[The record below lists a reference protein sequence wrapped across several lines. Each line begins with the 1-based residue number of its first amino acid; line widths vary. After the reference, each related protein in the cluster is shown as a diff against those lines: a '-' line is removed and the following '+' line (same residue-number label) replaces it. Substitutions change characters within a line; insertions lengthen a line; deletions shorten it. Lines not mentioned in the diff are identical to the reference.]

1 MPRDFW
7 TRTIHGALA
16 GMNGA
21 ATMTVLRM
29 LAHRVGLID
38 QTVPQK
44 VEQWTRRGG
53 RMQIPSAT
61 ALGVVGHRVLDHALH
76 LGYGATWGGLY
87 GLLFGRRHGHVWP
100 ATAFGVVQWA
110 FGTMVLFPALRIGRP
125 PWRSRTRENA
135 VNLGAH
141 LLYAGVTAF
150 LTEEFARQARIDVAS
165 PHPGGGRVG

>member
-29 LAHRVGLID
+29 LAHRLGIID
-38 QTVPQK
+38 QMVPQK
-44 VEQWTRRGG
+44 VEQWARRRTRLA
-53 RMQIPSAT
+53 P
-61 ALGVVGHRVLDHALH
+61 ALGVVGHRVADHVLH

-87 GLLFGRRHGHVWP
+87 GLLFGKRRSHVFP
-100 ATAFGVVQWA
+100 STLFGLGQWA

-135 VNLGAH
+135 VNIGSH

-150 LTEEFARQARIDVAS
+150 LTDEFARQARLDVAS
-165 PHPGGGRVG
+165 PHPGHGEVG